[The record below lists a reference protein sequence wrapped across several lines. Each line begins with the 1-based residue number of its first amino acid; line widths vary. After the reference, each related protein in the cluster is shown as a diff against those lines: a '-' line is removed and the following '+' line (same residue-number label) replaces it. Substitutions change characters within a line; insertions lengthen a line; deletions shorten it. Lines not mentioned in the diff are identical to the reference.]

1 MRTNKTRFFAAVI
14 AVIMCLSLLPTAFY
28 AEDGDLTVSTVEE
41 FVAFRDAVNGG
52 NTFEGKTVTL
62 NANLALEG
70 SWLPVGTSSAPFCGT
85 FDGGYH
91 YISGLSVSGGSEQG
105 LFGVVK
111 GGTVKNLVVRGA
123 VKGTSNVGGIVGK
136 LDGAK
141 IENCMNSASVSGGS
155 AVGGIVGYVNGACV
169 IEGCVNTGSVSGTT
183 GYIGGVSGQHWRAG
197 EVRNCYNTGRV
208 SGPATVG
215 GVVGGHKASTSVVEN
230 CFNAGA
236 VVDTAG
242 YANNIGGVLGANRG
256 TCANCFVLSGYGDA
270 TKGATAADTLDAST
284 LGSAFENGETLP
296 VLAWEKNISTA
307 NPVKA
312 GFVEKTALS
321 AELASYIRAAVES
334 AKKRAGVTDTM
345 LGNPDYLSGASSTAT
360 DWLALGM
367 GRFASDDGK
376 TLIDDGNGYDAYLD
390 AMKTYIETTYAE
402 NGGKLHRV
410 KATEWHRAVVT
421 IAALGGDPTSFG
433 TYNGAPIDLIADGS
447 YNCVISRGPGA
458 QGLNGWI
465 WGLIA
470 MDVTDTVVPANAKY
484 PRERFITEILKTQ
497 LTDGVNGNDFG
508 GWVLGGYGSSSDVD
522 MTAMALQ
529 SLAPYYNDETVYTY
543 TNAASKTE
551 VSRTVRECVNDALDR
566 LGSMMNENAGFTSWN
581 TENSESI
588 AQVIVALCALGID
601 PAKDE
606 RFITESGKTL
616 LDGIL
621 EFRTD
626 DGGFGHTLS
635 TDFNSMANDQ
645 ATYALVS
652 YWRFENELRSLYDM
666 RLSQS
671 DPVKATVSAAVEAI
685 NNIPSPTDENYKAAV
700 KTALEALRTVPE
712 TERTY
717 VRNGNALFE
726 TLDRVGGENNL
737 DNSEKYIVG
746 IEVTAPAKTEYE
758 EGESLDTAGMT
769 VTAVYSDGSREAV
782 NDYKLLV
789 SDPLDTDTS
798 SFTVRVGVD
807 RVTIAIKVNEKM
819 PWSGTGTESD
829 PYIIATADE
838 LCAISDKIAKGY
850 TFRGKFFKMTSD
862 VDLADR
868 VWTPI
873 GTSRTQFDGTFDGDG
888 HKIENLTSPRNGLFG
903 YAGTNSVIKNVG
915 VASGTIGSPD
925 TYLSWLGGI
934 VGWSNGADIINCR
947 NGATVYASGYS
958 GGIVGTVRDGGKS
971 VIEGCYNVGSV
982 VGKDTGLGGIVG
994 HIDTT
999 REQGGTNVE
1008 VTVRNCYNIGSV
1020 SGVSAV
1026 GGIVGKAQDGHTF
1039 ENCYNAGDVTC
1050 SSEKYVAGGICGET
1064 TYDNTFTNCFFD
1076 TAKTSVG
1083 DNTDKTVGK
1092 TFEELRSD
1100 ETMKLLGDAFRPDV
1114 CGVNGGL
1121 PVLAWQIT
1129 TLYGDVNFDNEVD
1142 ITDAMLVFY
1151 HVAKKEAL
1159 PETALAVAD
1168 FNADGETDI
1177 ADAMKLFYFVAKKS
1191 TSLFD

>member
-1 MRTNKTRFFAAVI
+1 MRTKKTRFIAALVAAV
-14 AVIMCLSLLPTAFY
+14 MCLSLLPAAVSA
-28 AEDGDLTVSTVEE
+28 AEDILTVSTVEE
-41 FVAFRDAVNGG
+41 LVAFRDAVNGG
-52 NTFEGKTVTL
+52 DSFDGKTVVL
-62 NANLALEG
+62 AANIALEG
-70 SWLPVGTSSAPFCGT
+70 AWLPVGTASAPFCGT

-91 YISGLSVSGGSEQG
+91 YVSGLSVSGGSEQG
-105 LFGVVK
+105 FFGVVK
-111 GGTVKNLVVRGA
+111 GGAVKNLVIRGS
-123 VKGTSNVGGIVGK
+123 VEGSSNVGGVVGK

-141 IENCMNSASVSGGS
+141 IENCMNSAAVSGGS
-155 AVGGIVGYVNGACV
+155 AVGGVVGYVNGACV

-197 EVRNCYNTGRV
+197 EVKNCYNTGRV
-208 SGPATVG
+208 SGPASVG
-215 GVVGGHKASTSVVEN
+215 GAVGGHKAATTVVEN

-236 VVDTAG
+236 VVDTTG

-256 TCANCFVLSGYGDA
+256 ACANCFILSGCGEA
-270 TKGATAADTLDAST
+270 AKGETVVESLDASA

-307 NPVKA
+307 APVKA

-321 AELASYIRAAVES
+321 AALASYIRAAVES
-334 AKKRAGVTDTM
+334 AKKQGGATDTL
-345 LGNPDYLSGASSTAT
+345 LGAPDYLSGASSTAT

-376 TLIDDGNGYDAYLD
+376 TLIDDGNGYAAYLD
-390 AMKTYIETTYAE
+390 AMKAYIETTYAE
-402 NGGKLHRV
+402 NDGKLHRV

-433 TYNGAPIDLIADGS
+433 IYNGAPIDLVADGS
-447 YNCVISRGPGA
+447 YNCVVSRGPGA

-465 WGLIA
+465 WGLIS
-470 MDVTDTVVPANAKY
+470 MNVTGVDAPANAKY

-497 LTDGVNGNDFG
+497 LADGVNGNELG

-529 SLAPYYNDETVYTY
+529 ALAPYYNDETVYTY
-543 TNAASKTE
+543 TNAAAKKE
-551 VSRTVRECVNDALDR
+551 VSRTVRECVDDALDR

-588 AQVIVALCALGID
+588 AQAVVALCALGVD

-606 RFITESGKTL
+606 RFVTESGKTL
-616 LDGIL
+616 LDGL
-621 EFRTD
+621 LRFRTS
-626 DGGFGHTLS
+626 DGGFCHTLS
-635 TDFNSMANDQ
+635 TGFNSMANDQ

-666 RLSQS
+666 RLSQP
-671 DPVKATVSAAVEAI
+671 DPVKSAVAAATEAI
-685 NNIPSPTDENYKAAV
+685 KSIPSPSDGNYKAAV
-700 KTALEALRTVPE
+700 KTALDALRAVPE
-712 TERTY
+712 NERAY
-717 VRNGNALFE
+717 VRGGSALFDALE
-726 TLDRVGGENNL
+726 RVGGEKNL
-737 DNSEKYIVG
+737 ENTEKYIVG
-746 IEVTAPAKTEYE
+746 IEVTAPTKTEYE
-758 EGESLDTAGMT
+758 EGESLDASGMR
-769 VTAVYSDGSREAV
+769 VTAVYSDGGREV
-782 NDYKLLV
+782 LDDYKLTV
-789 SDPLDTDTS
+789 SDPLDTDVS
-798 SFTVRVGVD
+798 FFTVRVGVD
-807 RVTIAIKVNEKM
+807 RVQVAIKVNEKM
-819 PWSGTGTESD
+819 PWSGEGTETD

-838 LCAISDKIAKGY
+838 LCAICDKIAKGY
-850 TFRGKFFKMTSD
+850 AFTGKFFKMTAD
-862 VDLADR
+862 IDLSGR

-888 HKIENLTSPRNGLFG
+888 HEIENLTSARNGLFG

-925 TYLSWLGGI
+925 AYQSWLGGI

-971 VIEGCYNVGSV
+971 VIEGCCNAGKI
-982 VGKDTGLGGIVG
+982 VGKNTSLGGIVG

-999 REQGGTNVE
+999 REQGGTSVE

-1026 GGIVGKAQDGHTF
+1026 GGIVGKAQKGHTF

-1050 SSEKYVAGGICGET
+1050 TSEKYVAGGICGET

-1076 TAKTSVG
+1076 TAKTIVG
-1083 DNTDKTVGK
+1083 DNAGKTEGK

-1100 ETMKLLGDAFRPDV
+1100 ETLNLLGDAFRPDIN
-1114 CGVNGGL
+1114 GANGGL

-1129 TLYGDVNFDNEVD
+1129 TLYGDVNFDGAVD
-1142 ITDAMLVFY
+1142 MVDAMLVLY
-1151 HVAKKEAL
+1151 HVANKAPLTEK
-1159 PETALAVAD
+1159 ALAFAD
-1168 FNADGETDI
+1168 FDSNGTTDI
-1177 ADAMKLFYFVAKKS
+1177 SDAMRLLYFVAKKS
-1191 TSLFD
+1191 TSLFE

>member
-1 MRTNKTRFFAAVI
+1 MRTNKTRIFAALT
-14 AVIMCLSLLPTAFY
+14 AVIMCLSLLPAAFV
-28 AEDGDLTVSTVEE
+28 AEEADLTVSTVEE

-52 NTFEGKTVTL
+52 DTFDGKTVVL

-70 SWLPVGTSSAPFCGT
+70 AWLPVGSSSAPFRGT

-105 LFGVVK
+105 LFGFVS
-111 GGTVKNLVVRGA
+111 GGTVKNLVVLGS
-123 VKGTSNVGGIVGK
+123 VEGTSCVGGIVGK
-136 LDGAK
+136 LDGAR
-141 IENCMNSASVSGGS
+141 IENCMNSATVSGGS
-155 AVGGIVGYVNGACV
+155 GVGGVVGYVNGACV

-183 GYIGGVSGQHWRAG
+183 GYIGGVSGQHWNAG
-197 EVRNCYNTGRV
+197 EVRNCYNTGHV

-215 GVVGGHKASTSVVEN
+215 GVVGGHKAARTVVEN
-230 CFNAGA
+230 CFNAG
-236 VVDTAG
+236 VVTDTAG
-242 YANNIGGVLGANRG
+242 YANNIGGVLGANRSS
-256 TCANCFVLSGYGDA
+256 CVNSFVLSGYGEA
-270 TKGATAADTLDAST
+270 TKGETVVDTLDAST
-284 LGSAFENGETLP
+284 LGSAFENGDTLP
-296 VLAWEKNISTA
+296 VLAWEKNISA
-307 NPVKA
+307 SAPVRA
-312 GFVEKTALS
+312 EFVEKTALS

-334 AKKRAGVTDTM
+334 AKKQAGVTDTM

-367 GRFASDDGK
+367 GRFATDDGK

-390 AMKTYIETTYAE
+390 ALKTYIETTYAE
-402 NGGKLHRV
+402 NNGILHRV

-433 TYNGAPIDLIADGS
+433 TYNGAPIDLVADGS
-447 YNCVISRGPGA
+447 YNCVVSRGPGA

-470 MDVTDTVVPANAKY
+470 MDVTDTVVPADAKY

-497 LTDGVNGNDFG
+497 LTDGVNGNEFG

-529 SLAPYYNDETVYTY
+529 ALAPYYNDETVYTY
-543 TNAASKTE
+543 TNAATKTE

-606 RFITESGKTL
+606 RFVTASGKTL

-621 EFRTD
+621 KFRTS
-626 DGGFGHTLS
+626 DGGFGHTLN
-635 TDFNSMANDQ
+635 TGFNSMANDQ
-645 ATYALVS
+645 ATYALVA
-652 YWRFENELRSLYDM
+652 YWRFENELRSLYDA

-671 DPVKATVSAAVEAI
+671 DPVKTAVAAATEAI
-685 NNIPSPTDENYKAAV
+685 NNIPSPTDANYKAAV
-700 KTALEALRTVPE
+700 KSALDALRAVSE
-712 TERTY
+712 NERTY
-717 VRNGNALFE
+717 VRNGNALFDAI
-726 TLDRVGGENNL
+726 DRVGGEENL
-737 DNSEKYIVG
+737 GNSEKYIVG
-746 IEVTAPAKTEYE
+746 IEVTAPTKTEYE

-769 VTAVYSDGSREAV
+769 VTAVYSDGGREILD
-782 NDYKLLV
+782 DYKLIV

-807 RVTIAIKVNEKM
+807 FVTIAIKVNEKM
-819 PWSGTGTESD
+819 PWSGAGTESD
-829 PYIIATADE
+829 PYIISTADE

-850 TFRGKFFKMTSD
+850 TFRGKYFKMTAD

-868 VWTPI
+868 TWTPI

-888 HKIENLTSPRNGLFG
+888 HNIENLTSPRNGLFG

-915 VASGTIGSPD
+915 VASGTVGSPD

-947 NGATVYASGYS
+947 NGATIYASGYS

-971 VIEGCYNVGSV
+971 VIEGCYNVGKI
-982 VGKDTGLGGIVG
+982 VGKDTALGGIVG
-994 HIDTT
+994 HLDTT
-999 REQGGTNVE
+999 REQGGTSVE

-1026 GGIVGKAQDGHTF
+1026 GGIIGKAQSGHTF

-1050 SSEKYVAGGICGET
+1050 TSEKYVACGICGESS
-1064 TYDNTFTNCFFD
+1064 YDNLFTNCFFD
-1076 TAKTSVG
+1076 TAKTTVG
-1083 DNTDKTVGK
+1083 DDIDKTEGR
-1092 TFEELRSD
+1092 TFDELRSD
-1100 ETMKLLGDAFRPDV
+1100 ETLKLLGDAFRPDIF
-1114 CGVNGGL
+1114 GVNGGL
-1121 PVLAWQIT
+1121 PVLSWQIT
-1129 TLYGDVNFDNEVD
+1129 TLYGDVNFDGSVD
-1142 ITDAMLVFY
+1142 VFDAMLVLY
-1151 HVAKKEAL
+1151 HVAEKDTL
-1159 PETALAVAD
+1159 PEESLAVAD
-1168 FNADGETDI
+1168 FNFDGETDLT
-1177 ADAMKLFYFVAKKS
+1177 DAMKLLYFVAKKS
-1191 TSLFD
+1191 VSLVG